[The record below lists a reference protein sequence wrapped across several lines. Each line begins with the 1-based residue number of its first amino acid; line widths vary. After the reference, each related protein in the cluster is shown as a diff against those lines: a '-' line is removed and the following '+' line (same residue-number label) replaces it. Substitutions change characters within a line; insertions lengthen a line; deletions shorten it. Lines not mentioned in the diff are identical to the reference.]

1 MRPHGRARIDPNRP
15 QALAVCDRCGFQYNH
30 VDLQWQMEWA
40 GTRLVNK
47 NLLVCSSC
55 LDTPTPF
62 LRTYVLPA
70 DPVPI
75 KDPRAPDLTHA
86 RDNFLVTNGG
96 ETITD
101 DTGSGIVTSTTSATD
116 LLLDD

>member
-1 MRPHGRARIDPNRP
+1 MSPHGRARVNPRAP
-15 QALAVCDRCGFQYNH
+15 QAFAVCDRCGFQYNH

-55 LDTPTPF
+55 LDPPTPF

-86 RDNFLVTNGG
+86 RDNFLVTEGG
-96 ETITD
+96 TVITD
-101 DTGSGIVTSTTSATD
+101 DTGDGITTETTTAS